1 MRKIVLTVIALGSL
15 AGCAYDPYYGRGN
28 YTRDAVV
35 GGALGAAT
43 GAVVGNAAGG
53 RTGAIVGG
61 AVGAGLGATIATEP
75 YRRYDYAYPRQY
87 YRHDY
92 PSYRYGGYRYRA
104 YPDSGIW
111 YH

>member
-1 MRKIVLTVIALGSL
+1 MRNLVLTVLALATL
-15 AGCAYDPYYGRGN
+15 AGCAYDPYYGGRN

-61 AVGAGLGATIATEP
+61 AAGAALGTAIATDP
-75 YRRYDYAYPRQY
+75 YRRPYD
-87 YRHDY
+87 
-92 PSYRYGGYRYRA
+92 
-104 YPDSGIW
+104 
-111 YH
+111 

>member
-1 MRKIVLTVIALGSL
+1 MKKLVLTVIALGSL
-15 AGCAYDPYYGRGN
+15 AACAQDPYYRGSN

-61 AVGAGLGATIATEP
+61 AVGAGVGAAIATEP
-75 YRRYDYAYPRQY
+75 YRRTYSYGYDQRYYRYDYPDRRYD
-87 YRHDY
+87 YRY
-92 PSYRYGGYRYRA
+92 PSYT
-104 YPDSGIW
+104 DSGVW